1 VNKRL
6 ILFTMVMVVVLCP
19 LARFTVPV
27 SAQSDPLICDQ
38 FTSGTTEVR
47 VSYYMGEGMGYFE
60 SGNLAAALD
69 SFSCVIDQIDSNY
82 LPAYMSRAAVY
93 TEYRS
98 YDEALADYGK
108 AISLDSSFVA
118 AYNNRGIVY
127 AAQTEYDAALADF
140 DQVITLDSSFVLGYN
155 NRG

>member
-1 VNKRL
+1 MNKRL
-6 ILFTMVMVVVLCP
+6 ILFTMVMVVVLSFS
-19 LARFTVPV
+19 LFAVPA

-140 DQVITLDSSFVLGYN
+140 DHSKLLSSQCSEHKV
-155 NRG
+155 